1 MKKATE
7 VHLSLAGGLGNQIFQ
22 LAAAL
27 SLTEGP
33 VYVYDHVG
41 NARRDINNN
50 IEIFNLNLPKRVIN
64 CESRKTNF
72 VLKRLVNYAFRT
84 SADGKK
90 ESFNFLKF
98 RPLSLILSRTIS
110 HYIGKKMRII
120 IAEGIGHFDIDTG
133 ANAVYLVG
141 YFQSFHWAKYFSG
154 KHGLFDLNAFSNKG
168 FLPFNQSTRISN
180 VLAVHVRLGDYKHE
194 TSFGCLGKKYY
205 ESALEN
211 ITSKSRINEI
221 WLFSDEPLVA
231 IEYIPKKY
239 HEIVKVVPEASTV
252 ETIHLMSLADSY
264 IIANSTF
271 SWWGAFLSANPNPTV
286 LAPENWFKH
295 LNSPE
300 GILSPDWKTLNSSFD

>member
-1 MKKATE
+1 MSKAPE

-64 CESRKTNF
+64 LESHQTNF
-72 VLKRLVNYAFRT
+72 VVKRLVNYAFRN
-84 SADGKK
+84 SANGDS

-98 RPLSLILSRTIS
+98 RPLRIILSQTIS
-110 HYIGKKMRII
+110 HYIGKKVRLTV
-120 IAEGIGHFDIDTG
+120 AEGIGHFDIDAG
-133 ANAVYLVG
+133 PNALYLVG

-154 KHGLFDLNAFSNKG
+154 IHGLFDFNAFSNKG
-168 FLPFNQSTRISN
+168 FLPFKQSAKKSN
-180 VLAVHVRLGDYKHE
+180 ILAVHVRLGDYKNE

-205 ESALEN
+205 QLALDN
-211 ITSKSRINEI
+211 ITSKSQIDEI
-221 WLFSDEPLVA
+221 WLFSDEPLLA
-231 IEYIPKKY
+231 IAYIPLK
-239 HEIVKVVPEASTV
+239 HQGIVKVVPEASTV
-252 ETIHLMSLADSY
+252 ETIHLMSLASCY

-271 SWWGAFLSANPNPTV
+271 SWWGAFLSVNPDATV

-295 LNSPE
+295 LNSPV
-300 GILSPDWKTLNSSFD
+300 GILPPEWKTLDSSFD